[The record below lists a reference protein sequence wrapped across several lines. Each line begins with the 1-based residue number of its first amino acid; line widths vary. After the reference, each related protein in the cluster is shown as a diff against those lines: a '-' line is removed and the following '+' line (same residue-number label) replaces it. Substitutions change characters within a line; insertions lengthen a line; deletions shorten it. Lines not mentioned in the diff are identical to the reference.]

1 MITIYNQ
8 NEENFATLGLGALSP
23 TECDVDWEEGG
34 RYDLTMKHP
43 ILDDGK
49 WMMIQTNCIIRA
61 PSPVRESPAVE
72 VTAGESATT
81 TVSREIYKVATP
93 KGGRL
98 NLRKGPSTSSKVL
111 ASYKPGTLVAKT
123 GVSGNWTKVLLIDG
137 GRTGWMYTQYISYV
151 RTETENVTTEDKPG
165 VIIKRAKASDQ
176 LFRINIAEPDTTNG
190 IVNVEAEHISY
201 DLKWV
206 KVIGKCD
213 LKDVPVE
220 TALAKVQSM
229 ASREHDFEIHCLV
242 SGNVTGDY
250 TNKSLLE
257 CIRDPEIGFAPQLGA
272 RVVCDNFD
280 IWILP
285 DEVRDMGVELRY
297 RKNLKGIKFKTDSS
311 NQITRIYP
319 VGKDKNGE
327 PLYLEGTK
335 YVESS
340 YAEALVGRDAI
351 IEYDVKVGTG
361 EGEFKNNKAART
373 ELERLAQAD
382 MDAGADDTMFSMDVN
397 FLDLGDTEEYKQYKG
412 LMIIHPYDTVSV
424 IHGPFGKK
432 EKARLNK
439 CKWNAVTRKYKSTVF
454 GSVQTTQATVYS
466 FDIAPGAVGNGKI
479 AAGAVDTAQLRNFSI
494 QYAKIALAA
503 IEQLNA
509 DSITALTARINEIVA
524 GNITTDSLY
533 AALAEIITLRVKT
546 ITADK
551 IETDELYAALADVIL
566 LRAQQINADNIN
578 TDTLA
583 AQYAEIV
590 ALLVENI
597 QAENIQTD
605 RLGAVLAEFVSM
617 YASVGEFDFATIQNL
632 VSKAL
637 AIEQGSM
644 DTVYIK
650 NLAVTSANLLS
661 ATLGKLVLK
670 GDDGKYYRVF
680 VGADG
685 EVRTEEVAL
694 TEEEIADGK
703 TEGGQQIVETDMNV
717 GSLNASN
724 LQANSAVINEI
735 LTIALT
741 AEKIT
746 AADAMI
752 ASATIPALYAATI
765 KAIGDS
771 LDLSANISIRQMVS
785 GRSKIFY
792 QEDMPEEYDPGN
804 LWIIPS
810 TGKTYHA
817 IGLPGG
823 SLTEIVVNDDFEF
836 VFRYPPEAEGLDFL
850 IDQYGDLLTNTEY
863 IQLDEDGTL
872 FAFRGWVEVPVS
884 ELHTSYID
892 IMQDII
898 RIRSGGNVVIGAG
911 GAFNVDAGSA
921 HFKTS
926 DFALSILAEDGSEDT
941 VLDFDAES
949 KTLRADEVKAGNI
962 RDFFPGTTTITAAEI
977 GGLDGLAGMLAA
989 AQYEHVVYMQ
999 TTSDASV
1006 EAIEFNACDSMLV
1019 EIEGFTGCIIPP
1031 LMFNR
1036 LTGRIVLKNFSWNCP
1051 EQTAVYADSG
1061 NVMLRRCT
1069 ADAQTGVHATGSA
1082 NVVWIGDDEAM
1093 TAGGACT
1100 TAFLA
1105 DEGADVKLF
1114 GLIPS
1119 GERTKVLAGTITE
1132 INVRT
1137 GAGVEVDQP
1146 DKTVTI
1152 KATLGYYGTN
1162 SGWNG
1167 GAMYQGYTSG
1177 KGRIYGCM
1185 QFDLPDDI
1193 AQIKAATLTLHR
1205 VSGAGSGS
1213 NINVTVYA
1221 SATEF
1226 KSRPSLGDQVAH
1238 RDKAAGTGESCTL
1251 DVTEGAKAL
1260 LDGTAKQLV
1269 LYTGESAAASGVVYS
1284 RHYGKFDSAK
1294 LKITY

>member
-1 MITIYNQ
+1 MVRGHHEGNDCAEMEKCIKGGDGLITIYNQ

-61 PSPVRESPAVE
+61 PGPVRESPAVE
-72 VTAGESATT
+72 VTAGEPATT

-176 LFRINIAEPDTTNG
+176 LFRINVAEPDTTSG

-361 EGEFKNNKAART
+361 EGEFKDNKAART

-382 MDAGADDTMFSMDVN
+382 MDAGADAVMFSMDVN

-424 IHGPFGKK
+424 IHGHFGKK

-479 AAGAVDTAQLRNFSI
+479 AAGAVDAAQLRNLSI
-494 QYAKIALAA
+494 QYAKIAHAA
-503 IEQLNA
+503 IEQLMTE
-509 DSITALTARINEIVA
+509 SITAVSAHIHDLVA
-524 GNITTDSLY
+524 GNIDVNQLY
-533 AALAEIITLRVKT
+533 ADLAKIATLEVAKATFDYANIENLDVGVINALIGKFEEISAGKLV
-546 ITADK
+546 
-551 IETDELYAALADVIL
+551 TDELYAAFADI
-566 LRAQQINADNIN
+566 IN
-578 TDTLA
+578 LS
-583 AQYAEIV
+583 
-590 ALLVENI
+590 VENLE
-597 QAENIQTD
+597 AD
-605 RLGAVLAEFVSM
+605 KLSAALGNFVTM
-617 YASVGEFDFATIQNL
+617 YAGTGEFDFATIQNL
-632 VSKAL
+632 VAKAMAL
-637 AIEQGSM
+637 EQGSM
-644 DTVYIK
+644 DTVYIR

-661 ATLGKLVLK
+661 ATLGKLVIK

-680 VGADG
+680 ITSTG
-685 EVRTEEVAL
+685 EIRTEEV
-694 TEEEIADGK
+694 TVSSGEINAGQ
-703 TEGGQQIVETDMNV
+703 TSTGQQIVETTLNV
-717 GSLNASN
+717 GSLNAETIQGS
-724 LQANSAVINEI
+724 SAVINEI
-735 LTIALT
+735 LTIALN

-746 AADAMI
+746 AADALI
-752 ASATIPALYAATI
+752 ASATITELYATTI

-771 LDLSANISIRQMVS
+771 LDLSANKSIQLTVGS
-785 GRSKIFY
+785 KATVYRS
-792 QEDMPEEYDPGN
+792 ETAPADANAND
-804 LWIIPS
+804 LWIQPS
-810 TGKTYHA
+810 TGYTFQLAADDDQLPAFYVDENGDLYYAYAEGQEAYELTLDENGDLYVADGAPFAFSIGEDGKPVMWQRVRDSEWVGSISSTSSELENKISSSYSELEQRADGFELSIDNLIADGTELKTY
-817 IGLPGG
+817 L
-823 SLTEIVVNDDFEF
+823 
-836 VFRYPPEAEGLDFL
+836 R
-850 IDQYGDLLTNTEY
+850 YGDGVLELGRSDSDYVAQMSDKGFEVLQEGAVMASMKQNT
-863 IQLDEDGTL
+863 
-872 FAFRGWVEVPVS
+872 
-884 ELHTSYID
+884 
-892 IMQDII
+892 
-898 RIRSGGNVVIGAG
+898 
-911 GAFNVDAGSA
+911 
-921 HFKTS
+921 
-926 DFALSILAEDGSEDT
+926 
-941 VLDFDAES
+941 
-949 KTLRADEVKAGNI
+949 
-962 RDFFPGTTTITAAEI
+962 
-977 GGLDGLAGMLAA
+977 
-989 AQYEHVVYMQ
+989 
-999 TTSDASV
+999 
-1006 EAIEFNACDSMLV
+1006 
-1019 EIEGFTGCIIPP
+1019 
-1031 LMFNR
+1031 
-1036 LTGRIVLKNFSWNCP
+1036 
-1051 EQTAVYADSG
+1051 
-1061 NVMLRRCT
+1061 
-1069 ADAQTGVHATGSA
+1069 
-1082 NVVWIGDDEAM
+1082 M
-1093 TAGGACT
+1093 TAPVIEAQRMFT
-1100 TAFLA
+1100 
-1105 DEGADVKLF
+1105 
-1114 GLIPS
+1114 I
-1119 GERTKVLAGTITE
+1119 GEHSIR
-1132 INVRT
+1132 
-1137 GAGVEVDQP
+1137 
-1146 DKTVTI
+1146 
-1152 KATLGYYGTN
+1152 LG
-1162 SGWNG
+1162 
-1167 GAMYQGYTSG
+1167 
-1177 KGRIYGCM
+1177 
-1185 QFDLPDDI
+1185 
-1193 AQIKAATLTLHR
+1193 
-1205 VSGAGSGS
+1205 
-1213 NINVTVYA
+1213 
-1221 SATEF
+1221 
-1226 KSRPSLGDQVAH
+1226 
-1238 RDKAAGTGESCTL
+1238 
-1251 DVTEGAKAL
+1251 
-1260 LDGTAKQLV
+1260 
-1269 LYTGESAAASGVVYS
+1269 ASG
-1284 RHYGKFDSAK
+1284 HLIFN
-1294 LKITY
+1294 